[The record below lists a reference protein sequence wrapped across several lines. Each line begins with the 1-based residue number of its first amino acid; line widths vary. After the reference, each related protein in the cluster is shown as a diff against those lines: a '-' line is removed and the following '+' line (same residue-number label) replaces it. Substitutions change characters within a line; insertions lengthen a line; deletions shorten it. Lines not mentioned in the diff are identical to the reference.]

1 MAISAELLNFPTLAD
16 WHGCQAWLS
25 ISRIITN
32 SLETLAYGLAGAFAE
47 PIFAEMARKC

>member
-25 ISRIITN
+25 IRRIMGPAIQI
-32 SLETLAYGLAGAFAE
+32 SGAGGNF
-47 PIFAEMARKC
+47 PRIRLVP